1 MRTAGQGPL
10 GFKEQ
15 EGIMRPGQ
23 DLIMAGWAGLKGAR
37 LMAEEAADLVG
48 SRFCPAFLEG
58 LGAGKDSPD
67 GEESQVL
74 DWAKEAMGTAIT
86 AYSRVGEGGVLA
98 ALWNLSGSCR
108 AGISFDLRLIPVR
121 QATVEI
127 CELFGLNPYR
137 LLTGGAFV
145 AAADNG
151 AAAVREMAAQG
162 ISGAVIGQVIEG
174 DARRVSHGGE
184 EAGFL
189 ERPQP
194 DEIERFYIQ
203 MGCGSM

>member
-1 MRTAGQGPL
+1 MRTAGQGPG

-15 EGIMRPGQ
+15 EGLMRPGQ
-23 DLIMAGWAGLKGAR
+23 DLIMAGWAGLEGTR
-37 LMAEEAADLVG
+37 IMAGEAQALTEA
-48 SRFCPAFLEG
+48 RFCRSFLRGIWTSEEGPALR
-58 LGAGKDSPD
+58 
-67 GEESQVL
+67 
-74 DWAKEAMGTAIT
+74 WAQEAMGTVIT
-86 AYSRVGEGGVLA
+86 AYTEVGEGGVLA
-98 ALWNLSGSCR
+98 ALWNLSGSHR
-108 AGISFDLRLIPVR
+108 AGISFDLRRIPVR
-121 QATVEI
+121 QVTVEL

-151 AAAVREMAAQG
+151 ALAVRAMSSQG
-162 ISGAVIGQVIEG
+162 IAGAVIGQVTEG
-174 DARRVSHGGE
+174 EARRMSHGSE

-203 MGCGSM
+203 RRII